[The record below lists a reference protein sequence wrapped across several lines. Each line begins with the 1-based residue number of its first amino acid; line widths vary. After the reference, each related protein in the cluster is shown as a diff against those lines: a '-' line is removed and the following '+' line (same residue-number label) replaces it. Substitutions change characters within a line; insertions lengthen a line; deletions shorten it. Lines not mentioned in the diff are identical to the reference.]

1 MVDRY
6 GTPFS
11 AALHVAERYR
21 LIDGTSA
28 RDLQQNH
35 ESVCFGAGK
44 SSPPANP
51 GSSWVSLRASGLKT
65 RFLKVGPRLLRS
77 AVAVWDHGGPDRT
90 HGEARN
96 ELGCR
101 QSYKNAEVE
110 KLRVYP

>member
-51 GSSWVSLRASGLKT
+51 GSSWVSLVPQASK
-65 RFLKVGPRLLRS
+65 
-77 AVAVWDHGGPDRT
+77 PDF
-90 HGEARN
+90 
-96 ELGCR
+96 
-101 QSYKNAEVE
+101 
-110 KLRVYP
+110 

>member
-65 RFLKVGPRLLRS
+65 RFLKVGP
-77 AVAVWDHGGPDRT
+77 VYCGPPWLCGTTADLT
-90 HGEARN
+90 
-96 ELGCR
+96 ELMGR
-101 QSYKNAEVE
+101 PEMS
-110 KLRVYP
+110 